1 MSFTKRPEFR
11 KIVQDQ
17 KTNGIPKHY
26 GEKYWKGTPNPII
39 LRLPNDFEQEISWV
53 ESNGKILFQKNWKGF
68 AKQVSHGCV
77 LTFKYIGGSHFK
89 VKIFGPNGLEIN
101 YADIKSVNEEV
112 VEVTEK
118 VTEIIE
124 VRDDESDDEIEIL
137 KQAQR
142 TRNGKRKFQ
151 GRNRGNMVKKATK
164 YPTNEAVN
172 DENPFFD
179 VRMTKSYVD
188 GHFMKL
194 Q

>member
-53 ESNGKILFQKNWKGF
+53 ESNG
-68 AKQVSHGCV
+68 
-77 LTFKYIGGSHFK
+77 GSHFK

-124 VRDDESDDEIEIL
+124 VRDDESGDEIEIL

-151 GRNRGNMVKKATK
+151 
-164 YPTNEAVN
+164 
-172 DENPFFD
+172 
-179 VRMTKSYVD
+179 
-188 GHFMKL
+188 
-194 Q
+194 